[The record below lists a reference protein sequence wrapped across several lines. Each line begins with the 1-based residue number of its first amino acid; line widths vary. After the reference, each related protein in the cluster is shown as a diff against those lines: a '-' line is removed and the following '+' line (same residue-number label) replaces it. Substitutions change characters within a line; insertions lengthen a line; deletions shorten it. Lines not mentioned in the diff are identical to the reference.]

1 MEGSNEEGSDHH
13 GQSNGLS
20 MSHTQK
26 SHHHAMETESV
37 LAAPKYEDLNQ
48 SSHVIDTTKYIPSP
62 SVRLQLESRNP
73 FDEKDIEKHLKSLS
87 KPLIS
92 RSNYVQIDERMHD
105 IRLDDMINLGNIF
118 I

>member
-13 GQSNGLS
+13 GQSTGIS

-26 SHHHAMETESV
+26 SSHHAMETESV
-37 LAAPKYEDLNQ
+37 LAVPKFEDLNQ
-48 SSHVIDTTKYIPSP
+48 SSHVIDTTQYMPSP
-62 SVRLQLESRNP
+62 SVQLQLESRNP

-92 RSNYVQIDERMHD
+92 RSNYVQIDELMRD
-105 IRLDDMINLGNIF
+105 IRINDMINLGNNF
-118 I
+118 V